1 MTRKAR
7 ARTRARERR
16 STPERTRALGLVLSL
31 TQSRA
36 STCRIKQN
44 PKRRCIRSWVSRR
57 RVEGRAFDIINQNT
71 DSSRVSF
78 VCGFVR
84 AQLERARHEV
94 HELLNERQTL
104 LAREDRVMQMVDN
117 ADRDYRREKARF
129 AEVERE
135 LRQSLA
141 EVERKYKVEREAR
154 ETGALG
160 SKERESADA
169 RQLGALRRKCDDL
182 SAEVDALKES
192 NKELRKHAHEAK
204 SAAGKADWL
213 EDEAAATKER
223 LKASESQVKELR
235 SDLQR
240 EKQSVTKMES
250 QILNQQRQIDRV
262 NATVEARDGEIEKL
276 RKRLS
281 EAESASAAFKSELRE
296 SGSLSTREIALEKKE
311 SAIKAKE
318 AELLERERE
327 LKDSLSKLKARES
340 ACASREKAVAK
351 AEAKAPAKSP
361 LGPSRGKELAGTT
374 PGPQPTT
381 SRFADLAR
389 KYVFTPGLNPRAN
402 SPTPTK
408 TPSSEKSL
416 FAVVVDKATSAAKAS
431 GSKVEAARTNAAVGM
446 FNALQNAVGYKS
458 EDKKIAD
465 SPKPETAKK
474 LHGAFALMQKKSQTP
489 IKQTVE
495 DREPEEDAPV
505 AEESF
510 VEKPVEEP
518 KKSKRASSKKTE
530 TQEESLTTETT
541 RRARRA
547 PKKLGE
553 EDEAKEAPKTRPKR
567 AASTLTKDTEEQEP
581 KRKRGRPAKST
592 RLDTETE
599 ITVPETSV
607 EATVDAVPKRGRGRP
622 RKTVDAE
629 ASVATMETTEG
640 DAPKRRG
647 RPPKTK
653 AAKEKE
659 DEETAESP
667 KPRKR
672 GRPRKDE
679 TTKLADFLSAGEKEK
694 TVPSR
699 PSSRR
704 STRSLTK

>member
-1 MTRKAR
+1 
-7 ARTRARERR
+7 
-16 STPERTRALGLVLSL
+16 
-31 TQSRA
+31 
-36 STCRIKQN
+36 
-44 PKRRCIRSWVSRR
+44 
-57 RVEGRAFDIINQNT
+57 
-71 DSSRVSF
+71 
-78 VCGFVR
+78 
-84 AQLERARHEV
+84 
-94 HELLNERQTL
+94 
-104 LAREDRVMQMVDN
+104 MVDN
-117 ADRDYRREKARF
+117 ADKDYRREKARF

-141 EVERKYKVEREAR
+141 EAERKYKTEREAR

-169 RQLGALRRKCDDL
+169 RQLGALRRKCEDL
-182 SAEVDALKES
+182 TAELDALKES

-213 EDEAAATKER
+213 QDEAAATNER

-250 QILNQQRQIDRV
+250 QILNQQRQIDRLD
-262 NATVEARDGEIEKL
+262 ATVKARDDEIEKL

-281 EAESASAAFKSELRE
+281 EAESASAALQSELRE
-296 SGSLSTREIALEKKE
+296 SGSLSTRETALEKKE

-318 AELLERERE
+318 AEFLERERE

-340 ACASREKAVAK
+340 ACVSREKAVAK

-361 LGPSRGKELAGTT
+361 LGVSRGKELAGTT

-431 GSKVEAARTNAAVGM
+431 GSKVEAVRTNAAVGM

-458 EDKKIAD
+458 DDKKIAD

-474 LHGAFALMQKKSQTP
+474 LHGAFALMQKTSQTP

-495 DREPEEDAPV
+495 DREPEEDEPA

-510 VEKPVEEP
+510 VEKPVKEP

-530 TQEESLTTETT
+530 TKEESLTTETT
-541 RRARRA
+541 RRTRRA

-553 EDEAKEAPKTRPKR
+553 EDEVEEAPKTRPKR
-567 AASTLTKDTEEQEP
+567 AASTLTKNDEEEEP
-581 KRKRGRPAKST
+581 KRKRGRPVKST

-607 EATVDAVPKRGRGRP
+607 EATVDAAPKRGRGRP

-629 ASVATMETTEG
+629 ASVTTMETTEG
-640 DAPKRRG
+640 APRRRG

-659 DEETAESP
+659 EETAESP
-667 KPRKR
+667 KLRKR